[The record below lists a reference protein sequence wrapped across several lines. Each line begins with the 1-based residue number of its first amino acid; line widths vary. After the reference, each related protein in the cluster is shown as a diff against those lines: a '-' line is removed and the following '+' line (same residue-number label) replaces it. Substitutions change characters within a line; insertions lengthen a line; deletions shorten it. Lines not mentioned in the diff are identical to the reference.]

1 MAWKEI
7 VNALRQL
14 VAPLQNR
21 LVHARTTT
29 NTITVSVGAFKSVE
43 KEE

>member
-14 VAPLQNR
+14 VAPLQHR

-29 NTITVSVGAFKSVE
+29 NTITVSAGAFKSVE